1 MQRFSLIFL
10 LLIAGCSSN
19 NNVEALNAWDKKYNE
34 CDVISKENNK
44 PFPETEWF
52 KSLSLEDKKEVVIY
66 VFKLNDYNCARDEA
80 NALHDALIQNDN
92 QSLLTFFN
100 GLKYFEPVSDE
111 RIKHLDREQIDLIIS
126 EFNLP
131 FKGSKVAEQLGFYN

>member
-10 LLIAGCSSN
+10 LLMAGCSSN

-34 CDVISKENNK
+34 CDIIAKENNK
-44 PFPETEWF
+44 PFPETAWF

-80 NALHDALIQNDN
+80 NTLHDALIKNDN

-100 GLKYFEPVSDE
+100 GLKYFEPVNDE
-111 RIKHLDREQIDLIIS
+111 RIKHLDKKQIELIIS
-126 EFNLP
+126 KFNLP
-131 FKGSKVAEQLGFYN
+131 FKGSKIAEQLGFYN